1 MLDAIAKDAA
11 VFEPKEVE
19 VLTAAYT
26 MALKKCGVGR
36 HADAAEKTELA
47 CLVHNLG
54 RSRLRLGKSLL
65 TQTDAIKLADEASD
79 VMGYLKHA
87 PQIRIDD
94 AKSGRCVDRDVTI
107 FPTDL
112 RALPTSAFRKI

>member
-36 HADAAEKTELA
+36 
-47 CLVHNLG
+47 
-54 RSRLRLGKSLL
+54 
-65 TQTDAIKLADEASD
+65 
-79 VMGYLKHA
+79 
-87 PQIRIDD
+87 
-94 AKSGRCVDRDVTI
+94 
-107 FPTDL
+107 
-112 RALPTSAFRKI
+112 